1 MNIKKI
7 CFIGKRNSYEKVFY
21 ESIKDPNLDVLVLD
35 DELIAKQY
43 RYYDKLPSSIQK
55 YLQFNYLKNY
65 FQKNPDT
72 HFVFHEREKILKR
85 VLKYL
90 NKYDSSSFKGY
101 LLIRNSLQLASS
113 ETLHLIDLL
122 KAENLYIGT
131 FDTNDAKSFDIEFYT
146 QYASKVDSVN
156 TQNCKFDFSFVG
168 KNKDRKNLIE
178 SIQENLSKENFTTK
192 FKIIESDAQRI
203 PYTEYLNFILD
214 AKCLI
219 DIVQKNQSGL
229 TLRPLEA
236 LFYSR
241 KLLTNNPM
249 IITEDF
255 YHPNNI
261 MIFDENKLDIDELKE
276 FMKKPLIKLPQ
287 PIVDQYLVGNVI
299 NKIIENHYSKRN

>member
-43 RYYDKLPSSIQK
+43 TYYDKLPSFIQK

-65 FQKNPDT
+65 FQKNQDT
-72 HFVFHEREKILKR
+72 HFIFHEREKILQR

-90 NKYDSSSFKGY
+90 NKYDSRSFKGY
-101 LLIRNSLQLASS
+101 LLIRNPLQGASS
-113 ETLHLIDLL
+113 EILHLIDLL
-122 KAENLYIGT
+122 KDKNLYIGT
-131 FDTNDAKSFDIEFYT
+131 FDTKDAKSFDIEFYN

-156 TQNCKFDFSFVG
+156 TQNCNFDFSFVG
-168 KNKDRKNLIE
+168 KNKDRKSLIE
-178 SIQENLSKENFTTK
+178 SIEANLSKENFKTK

-203 PYTEYLNFILD
+203 PYTEYLDFILD
-214 AKCLI
+214 SRCLI

-249 IITEDF
+249 IIKEDF

-261 MIFDENKLDIDELKE
+261 MIFNENEIDIDELKE
-276 FMKKPLIKLPQ
+276 FMKKPLINLPQ
-287 PIVDQYLVGNVI
+287 SIVDQYMVENVI
-299 NKIIENHYSKRN
+299 NKIIESHYLN